1 MANVII
7 KCLLAV
13 GRNGYFMVVFIVTV
27 KFQNYQCL
35 GCTGFQT
42 LQKIAPTVLAQLNP
56 SSLVSFSQFYLR

>member
-42 LQKIAPTVLAQLNP
+42 LQKIALQSWHN
-56 SSLVSFSQFYLR
+56 